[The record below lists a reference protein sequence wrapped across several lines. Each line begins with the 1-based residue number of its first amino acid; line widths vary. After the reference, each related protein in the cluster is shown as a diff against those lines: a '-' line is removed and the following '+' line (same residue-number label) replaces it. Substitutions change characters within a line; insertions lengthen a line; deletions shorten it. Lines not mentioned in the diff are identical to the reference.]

1 MNEHHDHVQNTKGI
15 GRNAA
20 SQLLTACDRPWTHP
34 SLLTAA
40 AGLITILLSGTASSQ
55 TLTPISYTL
64 SFLAPHTHY
73 VDIKATIPTDERR
86 NVELMMATW
95 TPGSY
100 LIREFSRH
108 VETLEAR
115 TRDGRLLPVKKSRKN
130 RWTVDAGRAESIVVS
145 YRVYGREMSVRTNWI
160 DSDFAML
167 NGAPTFLTL
176 ADDARGRPHDVA
188 LLLPSNWDRGVT
200 GLKQHPSGKP
210 NTYRADSYD
219 ILVDSPIIIGNP
231 AVYEFSVNN
240 TPHQLVNIGEA
251 GIWRGAE
258 SADDVKRIT
267 DEIYRMWKSMPYDRY
282 LFFNMITEAGGGLE
296 HQNSTLLMSSRWDTS
311 SRDNYLRWLGLVS
324 HELFHAWNGK
334 RLRPIELGSFDYENE
349 VYTESLWMVEGLT
362 SYYADLAVHRA
373 GLSTEDEYLEAL
385 SSQIRTLQTTPGR
398 AIQPVTRASY
408 DAWVKYYRRDEN
420 SRNSSVSYYSKGA
433 VLGFLLDMQI
443 RASTD
448 GANTLD
454 DLMRLLYSRF
464 SETRGFTTND
474 IRSAARELAGVDMS
488 MWFTKA
494 LNTTEDLDYSQA
506 LKWLGLEFFSEIEKA
521 KSGWVGLVTQTI
533 NARTLVTEVTRDT
546 PGQKAGFNVDDEI
559 LAIGPH
565 RVLHDQWN
573 ERIGQTT
580 PGSELAVLIS
590 RRGELRQIQVK
601 VGTRPAN
608 DWELQSIVDP
618 TPSQQHH
625 REEWLAAK

>member
-1 MNEHHDHVQNTKGI
+1 M
-15 GRNAA
+15 RPNAA
-20 SQLLTACDRPWTHP
+20 RQRSTAFYQPWTHTP
-34 SLLTAA
+34 LLATAT
-40 AGLITILLSGTASSQ
+40 GLITILLSGAASSQ

-64 SFLAPHTHY
+64 NFLAPHTHY
-73 VDIKATIPTDERR
+73 VDIKATIPTDEDS

-115 TRDGRLLPVKKSRKN
+115 TRDGRLLAVKKSRKN
-130 RWTVDAGRAESIVVS
+130 RWIVDTERAESIVVS

-176 ADDARGRPHDVA
+176 ADDARARPHDVA
-188 LLLPSNWDRGVT
+188 LRLPSNWDGGVT
-200 GLKQHPSGKP
+200 GLKQHPNGQP

-219 ILVDSPIIIGNP
+219 TLVDSPIIIGNP

-258 SADDVKRIT
+258 SANDVKRIT
-267 DEIYRMWKSMPYDRY
+267 DEIYRMWESMPYDQY
-282 LFFNMITEAGGGLE
+282 LFLNMITEAGGGLE
-296 HQNSTLLMSSRWDTS
+296 HRNSTLLMSSRWDTS
-311 SRDNYLRWLGLVS
+311 SRTSYLQWLGLVS

-334 RLRPIELGSFDYENE
+334 KLRPIELESFDYENE

-385 SSQIRTLQTTPGR
+385 SSHIRTLQTTPGR
-398 AIQPVTRASY
+398 AIQPVALASY

-443 RASTD
+443 RASTG
-448 GANTLD
+448 GAKTLD

-464 SETRGFTTND
+464 SETRGFTSND
-474 IRSAARELAGVDMS
+474 IRSAAQQLAGVDMS
-488 MWFTKA
+488 KWFTKA
-494 LNTTEDLDYSQA
+494 LNTTEDLDYSTA
-506 LKWLGLEFFSEIEKA
+506 LKWLGLEFFSKIEGK
-521 KSGWVGLVTQTI
+521 KNGWVGLVTQTT
-533 NARTLVTEVTRDT
+533 NARTWVTEVTRDT

-559 LAIGPH
+559 LAIGPF
-565 RVLHDQWN
+565 RVLHNQWN
-573 ERIGQTT
+573 ERIGQAT
-580 PGSELAVLIS
+580 PGSELEVLVS
-590 RRGELRQIQVK
+590 RRGKLRQIQVK
-601 VGTRPAN
+601 VGTKPVHR
-608 DWELQSIVDP
+608 WELQSIADP

-625 REEWLAAK
+625 REEWLTAK